1 MRKFSLFKFISCS
14 FVLIMVVVS
23 CKDAELDN
31 TDVISSHGQ
40 LTITESDINAIEYK
54 DFALS
59 HRSLNATKDW
69 LKFQQLQ
76 SEIDKLKEGDTSYF
90 QEDDQ
95 LITSF
100 ISDLKN
106 ETPEALN
113 LPQINARLIVIET
126 VLMKLKELSTYPQTK
141 KPELL
146 EAIKSVLVAN
156 SNLILQMNKKFE
168 KESQNIIK
176 PN

>member
-1 MRKFSLFKFISCS
+1 MRKFFLFKLMSCA
-14 FVLIMVVVS
+14 FVLFMVVVS

-31 TDVISSHGQ
+31 TKVISSHGQ
-40 LTITESDINAIEYK
+40 LTITESDVNTIEYK

-59 HRSLNATKDW
+59 NRSLNATKDW

-106 ETPEALN
+106 EIPEALN

-168 KESQNIIK
+168 KDSQNIIK